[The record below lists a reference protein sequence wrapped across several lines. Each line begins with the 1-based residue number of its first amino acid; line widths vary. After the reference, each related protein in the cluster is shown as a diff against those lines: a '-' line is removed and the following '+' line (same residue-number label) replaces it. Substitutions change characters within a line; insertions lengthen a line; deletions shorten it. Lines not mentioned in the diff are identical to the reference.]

1 MPWSAWIHTGF
12 HVSRA
17 TQDTTRST
25 LVFEYGAITLFGP
38 TFQTVLISLSYP
50 SLDQEELQ
58 FAFAFAPALQASS

>member
-25 LVFEYGAITLFGP
+25 LVFEYGAITLYGP
-38 TFQTVLISLSYP
+38 TSDGFPNLSFPYRGP
-50 SLDQEELQ
+50 TNGGGGDY
-58 FAFAFAPALQASS
+58 